1 MMIKYWFMKNT
12 LLAVLFLFIHSM
24 YSQTQKVIP
33 ALRTNLVVKVDG
45 NPSDEAWKNTPIAKD
60 FVMMDP
66 GNGNPEPKEYQS
78 QVKVLYDD
86 SNLYILAILKDPN
99 PKNIAREF
107 GLRDQFTQADWFS
120 VMLNPFF
127 SPKNTYLFG
136 VTAAGAQMDGIQK
149 GNTDFS
155 WNAVWKSN
163 VTFTNDSWV
172 VEMAIPY
179 SALRFQNEKIQNWGI
194 TFVRSITQRRETYS
208 WTLFDKKKQGDVV
221 QFLGTLKGLKDLKPP
236 VRLSLFPYVSVVHTR
251 KNSGNTTGYGYGMD
265 LKYGLSESYTL
276 DATLIPDFSDTPYD
290 DLRLSLG
297 PFEQYYAEKR
307 QFFTEGMTL
316 FNKGNLFY
324 SRRVGNTP
332 IDFDLPYYE
341 KNEHEIIND
350 NPDKAQLINAI
361 KISGRSKN
369 GLGIGFFN
377 AVTNK
382 TQAELQDTLSGDKR
396 YIITE
401 PLANYNMIVLDY
413 NFNKSSSVSF
423 VNTNVMRAGKAR
435 DANVTGFVYDLYT
448 QNNTLNFSGN
458 TAMSIINDYEIERG
472 YKFNTAISKKI
483 DEHSFEASLRMQDD
497 KFDNNDM
504 GFNRVNNFAKFDVS
518 YSYSIL
524 QPTKHFNSEKIYFD
538 VGFDRR
544 FKPFSMIRNDASL
557 GIFLT
562 NKKYL
567 SYGLNLEYTS
577 DEHDYYEPRTPGR
590 FYINGAYGGG
600 RAFLSTDY
608 RKRIAFDLSLAR
620 FMKVKGNQNFIGF
633 RFSPRFRLSNH
644 LKMIYS
650 FDYKKMN
657 NFKGFVNKDNES
669 IYFGNRDQKIL
680 EQKLTGNY
688 YFNTKSGLNLSFRY
702 YWAPV
707 HYDKFYILKQDGTLG
722 DTTYQQNH
730 DINFNI
736 WNLDLSYVWDFA
748 PGSQLSLLYRNVI
761 SNSDSLAQL
770 DYKSNIDN
778 LFSQPKTNSFI
789 MKLTYYIDYNEVKN
803 KWF

>member
-1 MMIKYWFMKNT
+1 MKKF
-12 LLAVLFLFIHSM
+12 LLIFLYFFLTM
-24 YSQTQKVIP
+24 AFSQTQKSLP
-33 ALRTNLVVKVDG
+33 AVRTHLPIKIDG
-45 NPSDEAWKNTPIAKD
+45 QPTDNAWKKAPVATD

-66 GNGNPEPKEYQS
+66 GNGIPEPIEYKS
-78 QVKVLYDD
+78 EVRVLYDD

-99 PKNIAREF
+99 PNQIPREF

-127 SPKNTYLFG
+127 SPKNTYVFG

-155 WNAVWKSN
+155 WNAVWKSHIS
-163 VTFTNDSWV
+163 FTNNAWV

-179 SALRFQNEKIQNWGI
+179 SALRFQNEPVQDWGI
-194 TFVRSITQRRETYS
+194 TFVRYITNRRETYS

-236 VRLSLFPYVSVVHTR
+236 VRLSLFPYVSLVHTR
-251 KNSGNTTGYGYGMD
+251 KESGNTTGYGYGMD

-324 SRRVGNTP
+324 SRRIGNTP
-332 IDFDLPYYE
+332 VDYTLPYME
-341 KNEHEIIND
+341 KDSREIIID
-350 NPDKAQLINAI
+350 NPDKVQLINAV

-369 GLGIGFFN
+369 GLGVGFFN

-382 TQAELQDTLSGDKR
+382 TQAKLQDTLTGNIR
-396 YIITE
+396 HIVTE
-401 PLANYNMIVLDY
+401 PIANYNMLVLDY
-413 NFNKSSSVSF
+413 SFNKSSSVSF
-423 VNTNVMRAGKAR
+423 VNTNVLRAGSAR
-435 DANVTGFVYDLYT
+435 DANVTGIVYDLYA
-448 QNNTLNFSGN
+448 QDNTLNFSGN
-458 TAMSIINDYEIERG
+458 TAMSIIHDEEFTKG
-472 YKFNTAISKKI
+472 YKFNTAVSKKI
-483 DEHSFEASLRMQDD
+483 NEHSFELSLRMQDD
-497 KFDNNDM
+497 KYDNNDM

-524 QPTKHFNSEKIYFD
+524 QPTKHFNNKKISFD
-538 VGFDRR
+538 LGFDRR

-562 NKKYL
+562 NKKYI
-567 SYGLNLEYTS
+567 SYGLNMEYTS
-577 DEHDYYEPRTPGR
+577 DEYDYYEPRTPGR
-590 FYINGAYGGG
+590 YYINGAFGGARG
-600 RAFLSTDY
+600 FVSTDY
-608 RKRIAFDLSLAR
+608 RKRIALDISLSR
-620 FMKVKGNQNFIGF
+620 FSKITGDQNFFGF
-633 RFSPRFRLSNH
+633 RFSPRFRISNH
-644 LKMIYS
+644 LKMLYS

-657 NFKGFVNKDNES
+657 NFKGFVDKSGAD
-669 IYFGNRDQKIL
+669 IYFGNRQQKII
-680 EQKLTGNY
+680 EQKLSGNY

-707 HYDKFYILKQDGTLG
+707 HYDKFYILKEDGSLQDASYTG
-722 DTTYQQNH
+722 NA

-736 WNLDLSYVWDFA
+736 WNLDLSYVWEFA

-761 SNSDSLAQL
+761 SNSDNMALL
-770 DYKSNIDN
+770 NYKSNIDN
-778 LFSQPKTNSFI
+778 LFTQPKTHSLI

>member
-1 MMIKYWFMKNT
+1 MKKFFIISF
-12 LLAVLFLFIHSM
+12 FLFSLTLF
-24 YSQTQKVIP
+24 SQAQKSIP
-33 ALRTNLVVKVDG
+33 AVRTNLPIKIDG
-45 NPSDEAWKNTPIAKD
+45 LPNDEAWKEAPIAKD

-66 GNGNPEPKEYQS
+66 GSGTPEPKDYQS
-78 QVKVLYDD
+78 IVKVLYDD
-86 SNLYILAILKDPN
+86 TNLYILAILKDPN
-99 PKNIAREF
+99 PQNIAKEF

-120 VMLNPFF
+120 LMINPFF

-136 VTAAGAQMDGIQK
+136 VTAAGAQLDGIQK
-149 GNTDFS
+149 DNTDFS

-163 VTFTNDSWV
+163 ISFTKDAWI

-194 TFVRSITQRRETYS
+194 TFVRFITKKRETYT
-208 WTLFDKKKQGDVV
+208 WTFFDKKKQGDVV
-221 QFLGTLKGLKDLKPP
+221 QFLGVLKGLKDLKPP
-236 VRLSLFPYVSVVHTR
+236 VRLSLFPYVSMVHT
-251 KNSGNTTGYGYGMD
+251 KKETENTTGYGYGMD

-324 SRRVGNTP
+324 SRRIGNTP
-332 IDFDLPYYE
+332 VDYYKPYSE
-341 KNEHEIIND
+341 LKPNEEIID
-350 NPDKAQLINAI
+350 NPDKTQLINAI

-369 GLGIGFFN
+369 GLGVGFFN
-377 AVTNK
+377 AVTNN
-382 TQAELQDTLSGDKR
+382 AEAKILDTITGLGR
-396 YIITE
+396 EIVTE
-401 PLANYNMIVLDY
+401 PLANYNMLVLDY

-423 VNTNVMRAGKAR
+423 VNTNVIRKGSAR
-435 DANVTGFVYDLYT
+435 DANVTGLVYDLFF
-448 QNNTLNFSGN
+448 QNNTLNLSGT
-458 TAMSIINDYEIERG
+458 TALSMINDDTFEKG
-472 YKFNTAISKKI
+472 FKFNTALSKKI
-483 DEHSFEASLRMQDD
+483 NEHSFEASLRMQDD

-524 QPTKHFNSEKIYFD
+524 EPTKHFVNKRISFD

-544 FKPFSMIRNDASL
+544 YSPFSMIRNDASL
-557 GIFLT
+557 SIFFT

-567 SYGLNLEYTS
+567 SYGLNLEYTT
-577 DEHDYYEPRTPGR
+577 DEYDYYEPRQEGR
-590 FYINGAYGGG
+590 FYLNGAFGGG
-600 RAFLSTDY
+600 NVFFSSDY
-608 RKRIAFDLSLAR
+608 RKKLAMDLHFSR
-620 FMKVKGNQNFIGF
+620 FKKVTGDQNFYGF
-633 RFSPRFRLSNH
+633 RFSPRFRISNH

-650 FDYKKMN
+650 LDYKKMN
-657 NFKGFVNKDNES
+657 NFKGYVNADDNY

-680 EQKLTGNY
+680 EQKLSGNY

-702 YWAPV
+702 YWSPV
-707 HYDKFYILKQDGTLG
+707 HYDKFYVLKQDGTLG
-722 DTTYQQNH
+722 DSSYTGNH

-736 WNLDLSYVWDFA
+736 WNLDLSYVWEFA
-748 PGSQLSLLYRNVI
+748 PGSQLSLLYRNI
-761 SNSDSLAQL
+761 ITNSDDMAQL
-770 DYKSNIDN
+770 DYRTNIDN
-778 LFSQPKTNSFI
+778 LFAQPKTHSFV
-789 MKLTYYIDYNEVKN
+789 MKVTYYIDYNNVKN